1 MNSPLSPVIR
11 EVILSINLLACS
23 ALATSTVLY
32 LSHMQLK
39 IHKLEVTYNVKEQQ
53 RIIKVWIACDIF
65 DDLRAN
71 YFTSN
76 LDVDTW

>member
-1 MNSPLSPVIR
+1 
-11 EVILSINLLACS
+11 
-23 ALATSTVLY
+23 
-32 LSHMQLK
+32 MQLK

-76 LDVDTW
+76 LDVDTWWLHVRQLKLSHASDAPT